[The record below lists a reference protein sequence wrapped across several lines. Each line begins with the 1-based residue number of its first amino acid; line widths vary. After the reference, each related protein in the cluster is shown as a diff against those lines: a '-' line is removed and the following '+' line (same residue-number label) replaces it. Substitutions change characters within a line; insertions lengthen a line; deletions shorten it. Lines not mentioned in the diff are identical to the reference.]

1 MATTISTLAQ
11 TLRERFNTQWA
22 TFSPTYPHFFPG
34 QPWIRAISTIPRWV
48 RLAINFGLAE
58 QVGFTNAGARK
69 RTPGVAQVQIFVPA
83 GLGDGLAQELA
94 DQVASVW
101 ELSKIS
107 GVLFRATSVQRVGT
121 DGAWLQ
127 FNADTPFQADWIVGD

>member
-1 MATTISTLAQ
+1 VATTIATLAQ
-11 TLRERFNTQWA
+11 TIRTRFNTQWA
-22 TFSPTYPHFFPG
+22 TFSPTYPHFFSG
-34 QPWIRAISTIPRWV
+34 QPVDQASINNTPWV
-48 RLAINFGLAE
+48 RLTLNFGISE

-69 RTPGVAQVQIFVPA
+69 RTPGSAQVQIFVPA
-83 GLGDGLAQELA
+83 GSGDGLAQELA

-101 ELSKIS
+101 EMTKIS

-127 FNADTPFQADWIVGD
+127 FNADTPFQADWIVG